1 VSNIYPDQCGWCVR
15 RIVGRHR
22 LAEPF
27 AFRGWAYGQPI
38 RLAVPLAVPLVFQRR
53 CWRSV
58 KAIAAAAETWGGDLP
73 ADPPLTYCDDCGA
86 DTYPATDHHC
96 PGGVMPA

>member
-1 VSNIYPDQCGWCVR
+1 MSNIYPDQCGWCCTS
-15 RIVGRHR
+15 IGGRHR
-22 LAEPF
+22 IVSPYS
-27 AFRGWAYGQPI
+27 FRGWHEHGPVS
-38 RLAVPLAVPLVFQRR
+38 LVVPLVFHRR